1 MVKARRSHNPFKRF
15 QEFMERILVD
25 PFTRGRLEPAKLAR
39 KLEQAMEDNLFLE
52 AGDRRLAPNEYD
64 IYLSTADHQRFSPG
78 QQTLIQDLQNRL
90 ISLAR
95 KQDYILNKKPVLRLH
110 GDPGLRLGEIHIDA
124 NLTDTDQAGGT
135 KIIHPE
141 EMAQLLGKPLPGQPS
156 GPGTGAPSTPNQSIG
171 PTMPPVPPIATTPSV
186 QKAWLNV
193 RLPNADKQVY
203 QIDKPVVKIGRQLDN
218 DIIVQDKRVS
228 RHHAQIDYQ
237 AQSGQFILTDLG
249 STNHTMIN
257 GKPMQKDQ
265 RYALRTGDHFV
276 IGNYDFEFRRW

>member
-124 NLTDTDQAGGT
+124 NLTDTDFNPQPIYWTYDAASSPHSNYSLYAEGMVECPFAECRSAG
-135 KIIHPE
+135 
-141 EMAQLLGKPLPGQPS
+141 LS
-156 GPGTGAPSTPNQSIG
+156 N
-171 PTMPPVPPIATTPSV
+171 
-186 QKAWLNV
+186 
-193 RLPNADKQVY
+193 R
-203 QIDKPVVKIGRQLDN
+203 
-218 DIIVQDKRVS
+218 
-228 RHHAQIDYQ
+228 
-237 AQSGQFILTDLG
+237 
-249 STNHTMIN
+249 
-257 GKPMQKDQ
+257 
-265 RYALRTGDHFV
+265 
-276 IGNYDFEFRRW
+276 